1 MENYKKNNRISEALS
16 IRGLKQVDLV
26 EMTGL
31 KKSSISSWIAQSWQ
45 PKADALG
52 TMAKALDVS
61 EMWLAGYE
69 CPMERPAKQK
79 LHDEISA
86 LSEILEDNERL
97 ANLMLAIKSLT
108 DTQLDSVENLVS
120 EFAKLN
126 TPQ

>member
-1 MENYKKNNRISEALS
+1 MEDYKRNNRIELALD
-16 IRGLKQVDLV
+16 IRGMKAV
-26 EMTGL
+26 ELAEKTKL
-31 KKSSISSWIAQSWQ
+31 SQASISHWMKQRWQ

-126 TPQ
+126 SPQ